1 MCGNSEV
8 EQSLKQY
15 KILSIIQEKLEQ
27 NRRNLAFEFFD
38 LFLSFIFVITI
49 FILFIWGITKF
60 FGTEDYVFLIFFYI
74 LSLTVTTPYYL
85 VFAQFYN
92 FFLKKRMINSQFIND
107 CIAETY
113 GLNDIDKSDVLDV
126 FSRMLQ
132 STKAKSFKKIS
143 YTKAIDFIEKEKEK
157 YAVTNIIE
165 MIEHG
170 CYATQ
175 LT

>member
-15 KILSIIQEKLEQ
+15 KILSIIQAKLEQ
-27 NRRNLAFEFFD
+27 NRHNLAFDFFD
-38 LFLSFIFVITI
+38 IFLFFIFTITI
-49 FILFIWGITKF
+49 VILFFLGFTSF
-60 FGTEDYVFLIFFYI
+60 FGSSKVNDSIFLIISYFIIIF
-74 LSLTVTTPYYL
+74 LLTPIYL
-85 VFAQFYN
+85 VWTQFWN
-92 FFLKKRMINSQFIND
+92 FYLTSRMINSKFIND
-107 CIAETY
+107 CIVETY

-132 STKAKSFKKIS
+132 NTKAKSFKKIS

-165 MIEHG
+165 MIE
-170 CYATQ
+170 Q
-175 LT
+175 R

>member
-15 KILSIIQEKLEQ
+15 KILSIIQAKLEQ
-27 NRRNLAFEFFD
+27 NRRNLAFEFFNGFLFVIFLITIVI
-38 LFLSFIFVITI
+38 LFLLGLHEFFGSSKVNDSIFLIISYFIFI
-49 FILFIWGITKF
+49 FL
-60 FGTEDYVFLIFFYI
+60 
-74 LSLTVTTPYYL
+74 LTPIYL
-85 VFAQFYN
+85 VWTQFWN
-92 FFLKKRMINSQFIND
+92 FYLTSRMINSKFIND
-107 CIAETY
+107 CIVETY

-132 STKAKSFKKIS
+132 NTKTKSFKKIS

-165 MIEHG
+165 MIE
-170 CYATQ
+170 Q
-175 LT
+175 R

>member
-1 MCGNSEV
+1 MYGTSEI
-8 EQSLKQY
+8 EQSLKKY

-38 LFLSFIFVITI
+38 GAIFVIFLITI
-49 FILFIWGITKF
+49 VMLFILGLNKF
-60 FGTEDYVFLIFFYI
+60 LGSADYLVFTFMYILCLFLII
-74 LSLTVTTPYYL
+74 PYYL
-85 VFAQFYN
+85 VFTQFIN
-92 FFLKKRMINSQFIND
+92 FYCLKRIIDSKFIND
-107 CIAETY
+107 CIAEIY
-113 GLNDIDKSDVLDV
+113 GLHDIDKSDVLDV
-126 FSRMLQ
+126 FSEMLKN
-132 STKAKSFKKIS
+132 TKAKSFKKIS
-143 YTKAIDFIEKEKEK
+143 YTKAMDFIYKEKEK

>member
-74 LSLTVTTPYYL
+74 LSLTVTTPY
-85 VFAQFYN
+85 
-92 FFLKKRMINSQFIND
+92 
-107 CIAETY
+107 
-113 GLNDIDKSDVLDV
+113 
-126 FSRMLQ
+126 
-132 STKAKSFKKIS
+132 
-143 YTKAIDFIEKEKEK
+143 
-157 YAVTNIIE
+157 
-165 MIEHG
+165 
-170 CYATQ
+170 
-175 LT
+175 

>member
-15 KILSIIQEKLEQ
+15 KILSIIQDKINQ
-27 NRRNLAFEFFD
+27 YRRNLAFEFLSGLLSVIFMITVII
-38 LFLSFIFVITI
+38 LFLLGVTE
-49 FILFIWGITKF
+49 F
-60 FGTEDYVFLIFFYI
+60 FGTQEYVFLTLCYIFYLFI
-74 LSLTVTTPYYL
+74 TIPCYL
-85 VFAQFYN
+85 VWTQI
-92 FFLKKRMINSQFIND
+92 LKCYFEKRMINSKFIND

-113 GLNDIDKSDVLDV
+113 SLNDIDKSDVLDV

-165 MIEHG
+165 MIE
-170 CYATQ
+170 Q
-175 LT
+175 R